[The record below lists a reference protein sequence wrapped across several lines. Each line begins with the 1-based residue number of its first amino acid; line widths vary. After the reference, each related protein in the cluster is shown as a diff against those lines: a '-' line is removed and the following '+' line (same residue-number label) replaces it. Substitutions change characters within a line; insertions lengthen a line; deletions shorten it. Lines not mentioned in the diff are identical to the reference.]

1 MITTSIELM
10 HIPSGLNISSR
21 LARIIG
27 GLVLVMGLAACSAIK
42 LGYNNVD
49 ELMYWWIDSYIDLN
63 SVQDTRVREDLDRL
77 HLWHRQR
84 ELPVLAETLR
94 ALEPVMAA
102 DISPAQVCA
111 FVPVIRERVNAVLD
125 RAEPAITTF
134 ALGIAP
140 EQFKHLQGK
149 FERVNRDYE
158 SDWIQKDAA
167 ARKERRYD
175 QQLDRAE
182 MVYGRLDDAQRALL
196 RASIDKSMFDPVR
209 ALAERKRRQQD
220 ALQSLRKAA
229 SQPVNLQDAR
239 TQVRSYLKRL
249 QASPDA
255 SWRAYEQGLINESC
269 ATFSALHNSTNAA
282 QRESAVRRLRAWQRD
297 LRELAIQ

>member
-1 MITTSIELM
+1 M
-10 HIPSGLNISSR
+10 
-21 LARIIG
+21 
-27 GLVLVMGLAACSAIK
+27 GLVACSAIK

-63 SVQDTRVREDLDRL
+63 SIQDTRVREDLDRL

-102 DISPAQVCA
+102 DMSPAQVCA
-111 FVPVIRERVNAVLD
+111 FVPMIRERVNVLLD

-140 EQFKHLQGK
+140 EQFTHLQGK

-158 SDWIQKDAA
+158 SDWIQKDA

-239 TQVRSYLKRL
+239 TQVRGYLKRL

-255 SWRAYEQGLINESC
+255 SWRTYEQALINESC
-269 ATFSALHNSTNAA
+269 ATFSTLHNSTNAA

-297 LRELAIQ
+297 FRELASQ

>member
-1 MITTSIELM
+1 M
-10 HIPSGLNISSR
+10 HIPCRWNLASR

-27 GLVLVMGLAACSAIK
+27 GLVLAMGLASCSAIK

-49 ELMYWWIDSYIDLN
+49 EILYWWIDSYIDLTN
-63 SVQDTRVREDLDRL
+63 VQDTRVREDLDRL

-84 ELPVLAETLR
+84 ELPVIADTLR
-94 ALEPVMAA
+94 ALEPVIAQDM
-102 DISPAQVCA
+102 SPAQACA
-111 FVPVIRERVNAVLD
+111 YVPAIRERVNAVLD

-134 ALGIAP
+134 AIGIAP
-140 EQFKHLQGK
+140 DQFTHLQGK

-158 SDWIQKDAA
+158 NDWIQKDAA
-167 ARKERRYD
+167 SRKEKRYE
-175 QQLDRAE
+175 QMLDRGE
-182 MVYGRLDDAQRALL
+182 MVYGRLDDAQKALL
-196 RASIDKSMFDPVR
+196 RASIDKSIFDPVR

-220 ALQSLRKAA
+220 VLQTLRRAA
-229 SQPVNLQDAR
+229 TQPVNLEAAR
-239 TQVRSYLKRL
+239 LQVRGYLRRL

-269 ATFSALHNSTNAA
+269 AMLSALHNSTNAA

-297 LRELAIQ
+297 LRELAAQ